1 MTKLNYHLRHPL
13 HPVMPVA
20 RTEITLNCGISIISA
35 FVLVNKHFTLSS
47 WRPLAKH
54 MWVKT
59 CRFFT
64 SALKIFRLLEDKVQ
78 GLNSR
83 DFYLKWKK

>member
-35 FVLVNKHFTLSS
+35 FVLVNKTVYAVNKYAS
-47 WRPLAKH
+47 
-54 MWVKT
+54 
-59 CRFFT
+59 T
-64 SALKIFRLLEDKVQ
+64 SPSHLFVCI
-78 GLNSR
+78 
-83 DFYLKWKK
+83 Y